1 MLYAHTLAGHP
12 KEDWQTLQ
20 EHLENVGRLAADF
33 ASLFGAARTGA
44 TLGTHHDAGKA
55 TEGFQRRLEGGPR
68 VDHSTA
74 GAVLLGQRWEAS
86 PSRQTAALGTMLSR
100 FLAYPILGHHGGLP
114 DAGSEYGT
122 GLDHRLAPGNIQ
134 KLPSWDPAAIPLPAS
149 PMDVYQEMLPLICKQ
164 GRHPDPFRICFALR
178 MLFSCLVDADYLD
191 TERFCT
197 PDIYRLRPAV
207 PALSPL
213 AARLEDYLHRKG
225 FLHASRVAPEELEA
239 GAAAPCG
246 SSERQKA
253 IALARSFIREQC
265 EQAAAAAPGLFS
277 LTVPTGGG
285 KTLSSL
291 SFAIRHAIRH
301 DLRRII
307 FVVPYTSIIEQNA
320 QIFREALGDEVVLEH
335 HSNFVHPDEGDDES
349 TASLQYRL
357 STENWEA
364 AVIVTTS
371 VQFFESLFSC
381 KPSRCRKLHNIARS
395 VVILDEAQMIPVPFV
410 APCVEALRS
419 LAGHY
424 GTSIVLCTATQP
436 ALEPLFRRFAP
447 ELHPQEITPDAARLY
462 EVLRRTTLQ
471 DLGTLPQEEFAARL
485 ANHPQVLCVVNRRKT
500 AQQLYAALPAEG
512 SYCLTTLLCAA
523 DRRRQLDDIR
533 QRLKEGLPCRVVSTS
548 LIEAGVDV
556 DFPVAYREQ
565 CGLDSLLQTAGRCNR
580 EGRRGAEES
589 IVYRFRLD
597 ECSTPQMLRQ
607 NVSALDYTARHQD
620 TLDTPRAIQLYFNEL
635 SDLRG
640 PDAVDKHGI
649 LDAFL
654 RGIRGCQFPFA
665 QVAEEFRLIENAA
678 RTVYLPVGEG
688 SALCEQLRS
697 GHVTR
702 TLLRKLGVYSVSCYK
717 DQFDKL
723 DAAGALEL
731 RPDGSAILTDTSCY
745 SEKTGLAMDV
755 ETGIGLYF

>member
-1 MLYAHTLAGHP
+1 ML
-12 KEDWQTLQ
+12 
-20 EHLENVGRLAADF
+20 
-33 ASLFGAARTGA
+33 AS
-44 TLGTHHDAGKA
+44 
-55 TEGFQRRLEGGPR
+55 
-68 VDHSTA
+68 
-74 GAVLLGQRWEAS
+74 
-86 PSRQTAALGTMLSR
+86 
-100 FLAYPILGHHGGLP
+100 
-114 DAGSEYGT
+114 
-122 GLDHRLAPGNIQ
+122 
-134 KLPSWDPAAIPLPAS
+134 
-149 PMDVYQEMLPLICKQ
+149 
-164 GRHPDPFRICFALR
+164 
-178 MLFSCLVDADYLD
+178 
-191 TERFCT
+191 
-197 PDIYRLRPAV
+197 
-207 PALSPL
+207 
-213 AARLEDYLHRKG
+213 
-225 FLHASRVAPEELEA
+225 
-239 GAAAPCG
+239 
-246 SSERQKA
+246 
-253 IALARSFIREQC
+253 
-265 EQAAAAAPGLFS
+265 
-277 LTVPTGGG
+277 
-285 KTLSSL
+285 
-291 SFAIRHAIRH
+291 
-301 DLRRII
+301 
-307 FVVPYTSIIEQNA
+307 
-320 QIFREALGDEVVLEH
+320 
-335 HSNFVHPDEGDDES
+335 
-349 TASLQYRL
+349 
-357 STENWEA
+357 ENWDA
-364 AVIVTTS
+364 PVVVTTA
-371 VQFFESLFSC
+371 VQFFESLYANRS
-381 KPSRCRKLHNIARS
+381 SRCRKLHNIADS
-395 VVILDEAQMIPVPFV
+395 VIIFDEAQTLPGDYL
-410 APCVEALRS
+410 APCVSAIAQLIQ
-419 LAGHY
+419 HY
-424 GTSIVLCTATQP
+424 HSTAVLCTATQP

-500 AQQLYAALPAEG
+500 AQQLYESLPAEG

-523 DRRRQLDDIR
+523 DRRRQLDGIR

-620 TLDTPRAIQLYFNEL
+620 ILDTPRAIQLYFNEL

-688 SALCEQLRS
+688 AALCEQLRS